1 MDQHSKSEIL
11 RSYRKRYQQ
20 SSKKEKMAIIDAI
33 IDLTDYN
40 RKYVIRALNN
50 DIQIPK
56 RINRTRSSRY
66 ARLYETLRFIWA
78 ASNFLCGKRLKPFLP
93 DLIMSLKRNQEIT
106 TNEQDEL
113 LLLDISAA
121 SIDRILAPARKSG
134 VGKGRSTTKPGT
146 LLKHQIPVRTFA
158 DWDEDKPGFLQV
170 DLVAHCGESTRGEYV
185 NSLDMT
191 DVCTGWTVT
200 TAFMGKSERF
210 CVAAIEE
217 ITPLF
222 PFDILGI
229 DSDNGSE
236 FINFHLV
243 KYCNEHKIT
252 FTRGRPYKKNDS
264 CYVEQKNWDVIRK
277 MIGYGRYE
285 TEAQLR
291 VIKRIHALLAFYQ
304 NYFQPSQKLIS
315 KTRVG
320 ARVSKKYDVAKTP
333 AQRMLARDDTPEDIK
348 ARIKDTF
355 EQLNP
360 VALLRN
366 INDLVEALYELGFR
380 LHLS

>member
-1 MDQHSKSEIL
+1 MDQHSKSELL
-11 RSYRKRYQQ
+11 RSYCKRYQR

-33 IDLTDYN
+33 IDATGYN
-40 RKYVIRALNN
+40 RKYVIRALNS
-50 DIQIPK
+50 DVEIPK

-66 ARLYETLRFIWA
+66 AHLYETLRFIWA
-78 ASNFLCGKRLKPFLP
+78 ASNFLCGKRLKPFLS

-106 TNEQDEL
+106 ITEQDEL

-121 SIDRILAPARKSG
+121 TIDRILAPARKGSI
-134 VGKGRSTTKPGT
+134 GKGRSTTKPGT
-146 LLKHQIPVRTFA
+146 HLKHQIPVRTFA
-158 DWDEDKPGFLQV
+158 DWNEDAPGFLQI

-185 NSLDMT
+185 NTLDMT
-191 DVCTGWTVT
+191 DVCTGWTVS

-217 ITPLF
+217 ITPSF
-222 PFDILGI
+222 PFTILGI

-243 KYCNEHKIT
+243 KYCLEHKIT

-285 TEAQLR
+285 TEDQLR
-291 VIKRIHALLAFYQ
+291 VIKCIHSLLAFHQ

-315 KTRVG
+315 KTRTG
-320 ARVSKKYDVAKTP
+320 ARVSKKYDIAKTP
-333 AQRMLARDDTPEDIK
+333 AQRMLMRNDTPEDIK
-348 ARIKDTF
+348 TRINDTF

-360 VALLRN
+360 AALLRN
-366 INDLVEALYELGFR
+366 INDLVEALYEL
-380 LHLS
+380 

>member
-33 IDLTDYN
+33 IDVTDYN

-50 DIQIPK
+50 GIQIPK

-66 ARLYETLRFIWA
+66 SHLYETLRFIWA
-78 ASNFLCGKRLKPFLP
+78 ASNFLCSKRLKPFLP
-93 DLIMSLKRNQEIT
+93 ELIMSLKRNQEIT
-106 TNEQDEL
+106 INEHDEL

-121 SIDRILAPARKSG
+121 SIDRILAPARKG
-134 VGKGRSTTKPGT
+134 DIGKGRSTTKPGT

-158 DWDEDKPGFLQV
+158 DWNEDKPGFLQV
-170 DLVAHCGESTRGEYV
+170 DLVAHCGDSARGEYV

-210 CVAAIEE
+210 CVTAIEE

-243 KYCNEHKIT
+243 KYCIEHKIT

-277 MIGYGRYE
+277 MIGYRRYD
-285 TEAQLR
+285 TEEQLR
-291 VIKRIHALLAFYQ
+291 VIKRIHSLLAFHQ

-320 ARVSKKYDVAKTP
+320 ARVTKKYDVAKTP

-348 ARIKDTF
+348 TRLKDTF

-360 VALLRN
+360 AALLRN
-366 INDLVEALYELGFR
+366 INDLVEALYQL
-380 LHLS
+380 